1 MRPSP
6 RPVVI
11 AHPAVMA
18 VAPAMEGTPAPT
30 AAVRASRSMSI
41 IGLRRPQQFIM
52 MRYIRQFIMMRYIRQ
67 SAFVMDAVRN
77 SIQMIVGER
86 IVNLNSCQE
95 TTGVAVILLIV

>member
-1 MRPSP
+1 
-6 RPVVI
+6 
-11 AHPAVMA
+11 
-18 VAPAMEGTPAPT
+18 
-30 AAVRASRSMSI
+30 
-41 IGLRRPQQFIM
+41 M